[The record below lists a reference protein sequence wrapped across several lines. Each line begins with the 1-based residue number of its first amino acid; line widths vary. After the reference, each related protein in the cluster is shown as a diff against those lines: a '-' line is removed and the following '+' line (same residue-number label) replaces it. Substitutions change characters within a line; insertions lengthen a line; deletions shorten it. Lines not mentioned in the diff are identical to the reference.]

1 MIKRLFDMLASG
13 IGLLVLSPL
22 LLVIALAVKLESP
35 GPVFFRQ
42 ERVGRFGKTFYIHKF
57 RTMVIDAERLGLQ
70 ITVGADAR
78 VTRVG
83 ALLRKSKLDELAQLF
98 DVFIGDMSLVGPRPE
113 VPRYVEHYPAAAR
126 ELVQSV
132 KPGITDWAS
141 IKFKDENEIL
151 GRSKDPHLAYINEV
165 LPIKIGFYTEYVR
178 SRSFF
183 GDLRII
189 FATLGALMPV
199 QAAWRLT
206 FWTCV
211 FAVMVLALI
220 PPVPHMPTTGWDKS
234 NHLLAFAVLTLLGCW
249 AYPGRTMAVLLGL
262 LTYGGLIESLQSLT
276 PDRFAEWAD
285 WLADGLG
292 LMLGLGLQLSFKKK
306 TCK

>member
-1 MIKRLFDMLASG
+1 MIAKRLFDLLASG
-13 IGLLVLSPL
+13 IGLLLLTPM
-22 LLVIALAVKLESP
+22 LLVIAFAIKLESR
-35 GPVFFRQ
+35 GPIFFRQ
-42 ERVGRFGKTFYIHKF
+42 ERVGLLGKTFRIHKF
-57 RTMVIDAERLGLQ
+57 RTMVTDAERQGLQ
-70 ITVGADAR
+70 ITVGADVR

-83 ALLRKSKLDELAQLF
+83 ALLRKTKLDELAQLF
-98 DVFIGDMSLVGPRPE
+98 DVFIGHMSLVGPRPE
-113 VPRYVEHYPAAAR
+113 VPRYVAHYPAEAR

-151 GRSKDPHLAYINEV
+151 GKSKDPHLAYINEV

-199 QAAWRLT
+199 QTAWRFA
-206 FWTCV
+206 FWACM
-211 FAVMVLALI
+211 FAVMVLALM
-220 PPVPHMPTTGWDKS
+220 PPVPYMPTTGWDKS
-234 NHLLAFAVLTLLGCW
+234 NHLLAFTVLTVLGCW

-262 LTYGGLIESLQSLT
+262 LTYGGLIEALQSLT

-285 WLADGLG
+285 WLVDGLG
-292 LMLGLGLQLSFKKK
+292 LMLGWGLQLGLKR
-306 TCK
+306 T